1 MHAIRLHAF
10 GPPENLQYEEVPDP
24 EPAEDQVRI
33 AVQASGVH
41 LIDTTLRSGMQMGPL
56 PLPDLPEIPGRE
68 VAGVVDGAGP
78 GVDDEWIGRRV
89 VAHLGPASGGY
100 AEAAVAPVSALHELA
115 DHVGFDAAVAMIG
128 TGRTAVG
135 ILEVAG
141 LTGDDVVLVTA
152 SAGGLGTMFV
162 QAARNAG
169 AVVVGVAGGP
179 EKVERV
185 REMGADV
192 AVDYRE
198 SGWADRV
205 RERLGDREVSVV
217 LDGVGGEAGRAAM
230 ELLGI
235 GGRHILF
242 GWSAGQPTDVTTADI
257 MGRGLTVTAIGPRLL
272 PRLRE
277 LATRALDEAAAARL
291 VPVVQYFPLDRA
303 ADAHAAVEAR
313 ATVGKVVLVPPGV
326 TDSWSPGAR

>member
-1 MHAIRLHAF
+1 
-10 GPPENLQYEEVPDP
+10 
-24 EPAEDQVRI
+24 
-33 AVQASGVH
+33 
-41 LIDTTLRSGMQMGPL
+41 
-56 PLPDLPEIPGRE
+56 
-68 VAGVVDGAGP
+68 
-78 GVDDEWIGRRV
+78 
-89 VAHLGPASGGY
+89 
-100 AEAAVAPVSALHELA
+100 
-115 DHVGFDAAVAMIG
+115 MIG

-135 ILEVAG
+135 ILGVTG

-162 QAARNAG
+162 QAARNTG

-198 SGWADRV
+198 SGWAGRV

-217 LDGVGGEAGRAAM
+217 LDGVGGEAGHAAM

-257 MGRGLTVTAIGPRLL
+257 MGRGLTVTAIDRGCCRTC
-272 PRLRE
+272 E
-277 LATRALDEAAAARL
+277 LATRALDEAASGR
-291 VPVVQYFPLDRA
+291 PSRSSSTSRSTERPT
-303 ADAHAAVEAR
+303 HAAVEAR
-313 ATVGKVVLVPPGV
+313 RSERSCWCHPASGTRGLPGLGEAQTVARGVTEAAVDPVGPLFRRLGELDAASPHLLVRGSAVVGHEEDRARESLRHQRADLLSGLLVHDGRAWDRHQGDRDVVLPRGPDREPAEVP
-326 TDSWSPGAR
+326 ARGLSRRTGFHPTFFV

>member
-115 DHVGFDAAVAMIG
+115 DHVGFDAAVAMIA
-128 TGRTAVG
+128 R
-135 ILEVAG
+135 VAP
-141 LTGDDVVLVTA
+141 
-152 SAGGLGTMFV
+152 
-162 QAARNAG
+162 R
-169 AVVVGVAGGP
+169 
-179 EKVERV
+179 
-185 REMGADV
+185 
-192 AVDYRE
+192 
-198 SGWADRV
+198 SGSSR
-205 RERLGDREVSVV
+205 
-217 LDGVGGEAGRAAM
+217 
-230 ELLGI
+230 
-235 GGRHILF
+235 
-242 GWSAGQPTDVTTADI
+242 
-257 MGRGLTVTAIGPRLL
+257 
-272 PRLRE
+272 
-277 LATRALDEAAAARL
+277 
-291 VPVVQYFPLDRA
+291 
-303 ADAHAAVEAR
+303 
-313 ATVGKVVLVPPGV
+313 
-326 TDSWSPGAR
+326 SPG